1 MLSFKRGKPSNK
13 ATAASGRGT
22 RCFLLPRDTYANFS
36 KAFQV
41 GEWGCFFTIYSNFP
55 IAAKGPKINL
65 SSEKSQQ
72 KQEVK
77 MQKVRLHELLYAVFY
92 AGQNQYY
99 VVID

>member
-65 SSEKSQQ
+65 SSGKLQQ
-72 KQEVK
+72 KQEVN
-77 MQKVRLHELLYAVFY
+77 MQKKSVYTSFFM
-92 AGQNQYY
+92 QYFMQDKTN
-99 VVID
+99 ITL